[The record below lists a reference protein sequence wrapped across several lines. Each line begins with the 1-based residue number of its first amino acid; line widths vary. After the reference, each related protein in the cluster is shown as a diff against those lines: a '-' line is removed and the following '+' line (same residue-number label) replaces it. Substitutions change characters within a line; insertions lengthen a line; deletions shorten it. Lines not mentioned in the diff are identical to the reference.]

1 MACKSGLNIFPL
13 QFALRKPAWFA
24 LLLVCAAFAV
34 ESSGMAASMSPRPFA
49 LHKAAVH
56 FAIADFDG
64 DTRPDFA
71 SVETEQIGASHARY
85 WIGFRMSAGFQ
96 QRIGVTA
103 PVGGLAIDSRDVNG
117 DKYLDLIV
125 STAWLNSPVV
135 ILVNDGHGNFTVSD
149 PAVFSA
155 IVWNPKRVWAP
166 PSSDG
171 KDTAIAVLTRG
182 NGDCALNDR
191 LSGRSF
197 ALQPLVVETSC
208 HAPLC
213 TAIAAL
219 GRAPP
224 LVLDL

>member
-1 MACKSGLNIFPL
+1 
-13 QFALRKPAWFA
+13 
-24 LLLVCAAFAV
+24 
-34 ESSGMAASMSPRPFA
+34 
-49 LHKAAVH
+49 
-56 FAIADFDG
+56 
-64 DTRPDFA
+64 
-71 SVETEQIGASHARY
+71 VETEQIGASHARY

-117 DKYLDLIV
+117 DNYLDLII
-125 STAWLNSPVV
+125 STAWLNSPIV

-149 PAVFSA
+149 PAAFSA
-155 IVWNPKRVWAP
+155 IIWNPKKVWSP
-166 PSSDG
+166 PGSDG

-191 LSGRSF
+191 LPGRSF
-197 ALQPLVVETSC
+197 ALEPLVVETSC
-208 HAPLC
+208 HTPQF

-224 LVLDL
+224 FVLDL